1 MDRISQFV
9 DSFIPKN
16 LPKERKQM
24 LRYELE
30 DHIFEKTAFYEEIGY
45 TREQSIEKA
54 IEEFG
59 EGEDMRK
66 HIFNEFEELYAERS
80 IFGIIAFFVIM
91 LMNCLCWP
99 LDTWVT
105 SADFNRDPDVLGTA
119 ISFLMIF
126 VMLSMIVFARIK
138 KYRKMLFAIGFAN
151 ILVAVCVLVSFY
163 PQMAAFAIAYN
174 FIYFVDNFTPFLLGN
189 LIANAMTGIFAMFF
203 WFGFLLIPAIY
214 ALITSFLLKKG
225 KAKAVKN
232 PKKKAALFCSVYLS
246 IAVVSCML
254 QPVGQQY
261 ADDYPVWFF
270 PYTLY
275 ISEMP
280 EEIFSKLYPG
290 MSEESANEVLY
301 SYGYQNLEDYRASLD
316 WVTKKQF
323 DANVKE
329 FDFVDGYTIWFLP
342 DVYIPGEGFV
352 GVKSENGTVT
362 GVGIGNLNNRMYDAD
377 DYNSFGYSE
386 IEFNHDIEAMT
397 ESFRALQKGADE
409 ADVINIF
416 TDLKGQ
422 IYTKRLYV
430 ENGEAVSYYRI
441 YFYGV
446 VNPEM
451 KHYLDKYDSRYIE
464 LTFKGGKL
472 IKGNLYSE
480 RNQDGE
486 SIVSVEYVK

>member
-16 LPKERKQM
+16 LPKERKAG
-24 LRYELE
+24 LKEELSC
-30 DHIFEKTAFYEEIGY
+30 HILDKADFYKEIGY
-45 TREQSIEKA
+45 TPEQSIDKA

-59 EGEDMRK
+59 EGEEMRK
-66 HIFNEFEELYAERS
+66 HIFNEFEELYAERDL
-80 IFGIIAFFVIM
+80 FGVFAFIIIAF
-91 LMNCLCWP
+91 MNYLCWP

-105 SADFNRDPDVLGTA
+105 SADFNRAPDVFGTA
-119 ISFLMIF
+119 VSFGMIF
-126 VMLSMIVFARIK
+126 VVLAMIVFARIK
-138 KYRKMLFAIGFAN
+138 KYRKMLLAIGIAN

-163 PQMAAFAIAYN
+163 PQMASYAVSYN
-174 FIYFVDNFTPFLLGN
+174 IIYLVDNFTPFLLGHM
-189 LIANAMTGIFAMFF
+189 ITDGFE
-203 WFGFLLIPAIY
+203 GFLVFFLWYGILVIPAIY
-214 ALITSFLLKKG
+214 AVVMSFMLKKG
-225 KAKAVKN
+225 KAKTVKN
-232 PKKKAALFCSVYLS
+232 PKKKAALFCAVYLS
-246 IAVVSCML
+246 IAVLSCIL

-261 ADDYPVWFF
+261 ADDYPVWFS

-301 SYGYQNLEDYRASLD
+301 SYGYQNLEDYSASLD
-316 WVTKKQF
+316 RVTKKQF

-362 GVGIGNLNNRMYDAD
+362 GVTIGNLNKMMYDAD

-397 ESFRALQKGADE
+397 ESFIALQKGADE

-416 TDLKGQ
+416 TQLHGQ
-422 IYTKRLYV
+422 IYAKRLYI
-430 ENGEAVSYYRI
+430 ENGETISNYRI

-446 VNPEM
+446 VHPEA
-451 KHYLDKYDSRYIE
+451 KNHFDRYDPRYIE

-472 IKGNLYSE
+472 AQGNLYSK

>member
-59 EGEDMRK
+59 EGEEMKK
-66 HIFNEFEELYAERS
+66 HIFNEFEELYAERDL
-80 IFGIIAFFVIM
+80 FGVFAFIIIAF
-91 LMNCLCWP
+91 MNYLCWP

-105 SADFNRDPDVLGTA
+105 SADFNRDPDVFGTA
-119 ISFLMIF
+119 VSLGMIF
-126 VMLSMIVFARIK
+126 VVLAMIVFARIK

-163 PQMAAFAIAYN
+163 PQMAAYAMTYN
-174 FIYFVDNFTPFLLGN
+174 FIYLVDNYTPFLLGN
-189 LIANAMTGIFAMFF
+189 LIANAYEGFLIGIL
-203 WFGFLLIPAIY
+203 WFGSLLIPAIY
-214 ALITSFLLKKG
+214 AVVMSFLLKKG

-261 ADDYPVWFF
+261 ADDYPVWFS

-280 EEIFSKLYPG
+280 DEIFSKLYPG
-290 MSEESANEVLY
+290 MSEETANEVFY

-329 FDFVDGYTIWFLP
+329 FDFLDGYTIWFLP

-416 TDLKGQ
+416 TQLHGQ
-422 IYTKRLYV
+422 IYAKRLYI

-446 VNPEM
+446 VYPEA
-451 KHYLDKYDSRYIE
+451 KTHHESCDPRYIE
-464 LTFKGGKL
+464 LTFRGGQL
-472 IKGNLYSE
+472 TAGNLFAENYVNNKSV
-480 RNQDGE
+480 
-486 SIVSVEYVK
+486 VSVEYVK